1 MKWKTPKAGPLRLSL
16 SAMQVGNICGIDFM
30 AHGPQVCHC
39 EEAVGRRGNF
49 GKALPIGTDHHQN
62 ATRRLRLPMALIE
75 RPVQGHSNEEGTG
88 APRHHPD
95 VSLRGAKRRGN
106 LVQAVTISSIVSH
119 DSTGCCEITAS
130 LLGPCND
137 KSDGL
142 SHRICTAKN
151 LRLPLQRAYCPFP
164 ERSFSLRACFR
175 CSFLSLLFRFRMAA
189 RSGGTIRSG
198 NAAPQRIKS
207 NIKHIPVRSLK
218 GAIPADSG

>member
-1 MKWKTPKAGPLRLSL
+1 MERLPIWLSAVGERTAGP
-16 SAMQVGNICGIDFM
+16 
-30 AHGPQVCHC
+30 
-39 EEAVGRRGNF
+39 
-49 GKALPIGTDHHQN
+49 GTADMNRFPLNGMRQ
-62 ATRRLRLPMALIE
+62 LRLPMALIE

-88 APRHHPD
+88 APQHHPD
-95 VSLRGAKRRGN
+95 VSLRGAKRRGALSAKREEVPLGCN
-106 LVQAVTISSIVSH
+106 LGEAVAISPIVSH

-189 RSGGTIRSG
+189 RSGGTIRNSEATPKMMESTMMKVLVRCQ
-198 NAAPQRIKS
+198 NCV
-207 NIKHIPVRSLK
+207 IPTEI
-218 GAIPADSG
+218 G